1 MIALVIV
8 DHRHDNQGMDVLF
21 IFGPAASGKYSIGQT
36 VSEQLELPLFHNHLV
51 VDAVRVLFDFGTPG
65 FCQLRADMW
74 LSAFRTAAKHQ
85 QSFVFTFHPER
96 TVAPELPGLLE
107 QAVTSQGGAVHHIEL
122 VCDEEQLIKR
132 LNSETRQH
140 FGKLNDVNLYQQ
152 IKADGGFDF
161 PAFCQPV
168 MSLDTSR
175 LSAQQSALRI
185 IDWFRH
191 R

>member
-8 DHRHDNQGMDVLF
+8 PHRADNQDMDVLF
-21 IFGPAASGKYSIGQT
+21 IYGPAASGKYSIGQT

-51 VDAVRVLFDFGTPG
+51 VDAVKVLFDFGTPG

-74 LSAFRTAAKHQ
+74 LSAFQIAAKHQ

-107 QAVTSQGGAVHHIEL
+107 QAVTAQGGVVHYIEL
-122 VCDEEQLIKR
+122 VCEESQLMQR
-132 LNSETRQH
+132 LNSQSRQR
-140 FGKLNDVNLYQQ
+140 FGKLTDVDLYHQ
-152 IKADGGFDF
+152 IKVEGGFDF
-161 PAFCQPV
+161 PEFCQPV
-168 MSLDTSR
+168 LSLDTSR

-191 R
+191 H

>member
-1 MIALVIV
+1 MIALVILI
-8 DHRHDNQGMDVLF
+8 HRDDNHGMDVLF

-51 VDAVRVLFDFGTPG
+51 VDAVKVLFEFGSPG

-74 LSAFRTAAKHQ
+74 LSAFHTAATHQ

-96 TVAPELPGLLE
+96 TVAPELPGKLE
-107 QAVTSQGGAVHHIEL
+107 QIVTSQGGTVHYIEL
-122 VCDEEQLIKR
+122 VCDEAQLMKR
-132 LNSETRQH
+132 LNSPSRQR
-140 FGKLNDVNLYQQ
+140 FGKLTDTMLYQQ
-152 IKADGGFDF
+152 VKANGGFDF
-161 PAFCQPV
+161 PEFCRPV
-168 MSLDTSR
+168 LTLDTTR

>member
-8 DHRHDNQGMDVLF
+8 PHRADNQDMDVLF
-21 IFGPAASGKYSIGQT
+21 IYGPAASGKYSIGQT

-51 VDAVRVLFDFGTPG
+51 VDAVKVLFDFGTPG

-74 LSAFRTAAKHQ
+74 LSAFQIAAKHQ

-96 TVAPELPGLLE
+96 TVQPELINKLE
-107 QAVTSQGGAVHHIEL
+107 QVVTSQGGAVHYIEL
-122 VCDEEQLIKR
+122 VCEESQLMQR
-132 LNSETRQH
+132 LNSQSRQR
-140 FGKLNDVNLYQQ
+140 FGKLTDVDLYHQ
-152 IKADGGFDF
+152 IKAEGGFDF
-161 PAFCQPV
+161 PEFCQPV
-168 MSLDTSR
+168 LSLDTSR

-191 R
+191 H